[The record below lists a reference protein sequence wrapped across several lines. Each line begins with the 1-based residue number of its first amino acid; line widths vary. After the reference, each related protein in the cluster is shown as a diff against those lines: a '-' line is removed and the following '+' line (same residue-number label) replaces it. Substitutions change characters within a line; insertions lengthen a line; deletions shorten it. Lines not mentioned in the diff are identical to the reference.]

1 MSKKKKTMRISQHTP
16 TQELR
21 VSLILLSPLS
31 SVCSLSERGGGLLA
45 RCEIC
50 KDNENLR
57 GKHKGEGLQET
68 TSRHASVALVGKIK
82 TK

>member
-1 MSKKKKTMRISQHTP
+1 MRISQHTP

-21 VSLILLSPLS
+21 VSLILLSPMS
-31 SVCSLSERGGGLLA
+31 SVCSLSERSGLLA

-68 TSRHASVALVGKIK
+68 TSCHASAALVGEKNK
-82 TK
+82 KKLPSF